1 MILDYDKIVIGSSLE
16 ALMFAFNNQLPV
28 FFSEAERPFRFDFV
42 DPSLDLSDLNL
53 ENEERVLKS
62 IAGEIKVG
70 LPKEILWERLMF
82 ILSYFGK
89 APLAALCRSM
99 RYTGSSIIF
108 SDEYSKIAEVN
119 FNHCYYFGDKNCHK
133 LLNEKPIDRRTYIC
147 YDWIAFNRGGKHDV
161 DFIKTKDDFV
171 GTIWFYSSDR
181 IDGNSPVKDAC
192 VVSRLT
198 AEQLTDFDYSE
209 TMARFKM
216 IHEME
221 NRGMKGKFNGYGPN
235 GKPKHYKFRTTHI
248 ARGAQKDNEKIESSQ
263 SYVEIPRYTEHSL
276 YKNLSSASVAYDR
289 LLRVL

>member
-62 IAGEIKVG
+62 IGGEIKVG

-99 RYTGSSIIF
+99 RYTGSSIVF

-133 LLNEKPIDRRTYIC
+133 LLNEKTIDRRTYIC

>member
-1 MILDYDKIVIGSSLE
+1 VILDYDKIVIGSSLE